1 MDWTLVTVI
10 DIYISFFTTLSLQYL
25 LPNIVADFL
34 YLLLCPKSFI
44 CSVAIKNCFPYRQIK
59 KEDFNKYDYIFGMD
73 DDNMNAL
80 KKMAPADC
88 KANIIL
94 LITHD
99 PQGDKTIRDPFYD
112 SNSDGFETCYQ
123 QCVRACNGFLDSSR
137 Q

>member
-1 MDWTLVTVI
+1 
-10 DIYISFFTTLSLQYL
+10 
-25 LPNIVADFL
+25 
-34 YLLLCPKSFI
+34 
-44 CSVAIKNCFPYRQIK
+44 
-59 KEDFNKYDYIFGMD
+59 MD
-73 DDNMNAL
+73 DDNMKAL